1 MKLAIFDDYRLGVV
15 SPDGQRIVDVTGALP
30 WPHDP
35 DPVGA
40 GWWVRLCR
48 DFAHLRPRLEE
59 AAATG
64 APRSIGEVRLRPPV
78 LNPGKIV
85 ACAINYDAH
94 EAEMYDVQRR
104 VGGSMETW
112 LFEFDVFLK
121 APSSIVGPQ
130 DAVKLPA
137 GPVSEGRE
145 VHHES
150 ELAFVIGRG
159 GVGIPEER
167 ALDHVLGYTIALDI
181 TLRGQGDR
189 SRRKSYDTFTP
200 IGPWIVTSEEVGDPH
215 TLDIRL
221 TVGGALRQSVNTVDM
236 KMKIPQIVA
245 YASSIMRLD
254 PGDVVLTG
262 APPGVG
268 AITAGDVMDVE
279 ISRIGRMRVPC
290 ERQ

>member
-1 MKLAIFDDYRLGVV
+1 
-15 SPDGQRIVDVTGALP
+15 
-30 WPHDP
+30 
-35 DPVGA
+35 
-40 GWWVRLCR
+40 
-48 DFAHLRPRLEE
+48 
-59 AAATG
+59 
-64 APRSIGEVRLRPPV
+64 
-78 LNPGKIV
+78 LN
-85 ACAINYDAH
+85 
-94 EAEMYDVQRR
+94 
-104 VGGSMETW
+104 
-112 LFEFDVFLK
+112 
-121 APSSIVGPQ
+121 
-130 DAVKLPA
+130 
-137 GPVSEGRE
+137 
-145 VHHES
+145 
-150 ELAFVIGRG
+150 
-159 GVGIPEER
+159 
-167 ALDHVLGYTIALDI
+167 HVLGYTITLDI